1 MDTHRENAHED
12 KSYAATNQGTAEAR
26 RNPRTE
32 PSPGLPGEHGS
43 ADASIL
49 NNKFLLFK
57 PLGMWSVVTAAPT
70 N

>member
-1 MDTHRENAHED
+1 MKIRVTLPQTKELQKLGETPEQ
-12 KSYAATNQGTAEAR
+12 SL
-26 RNPRTE
+26 PR
-32 PSPGLPGEHGS
+32 GLPGEHGS